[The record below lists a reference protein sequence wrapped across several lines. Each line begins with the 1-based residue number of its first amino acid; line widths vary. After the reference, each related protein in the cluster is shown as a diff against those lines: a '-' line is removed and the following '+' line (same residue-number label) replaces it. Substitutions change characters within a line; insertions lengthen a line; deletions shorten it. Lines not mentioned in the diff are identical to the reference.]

1 MSVNTSIETNQ
12 ATLSNGNSYCSV
24 LSNGNPYCS
33 VLSNGNPYCSVL
45 SNGNPYCLYIIIGHN
60 PASFD
65 ALVTFTVY

>member
-33 VLSNGNPYCSVL
+33 VLSNGD
-45 SNGNPYCLYIIIGHN
+45 PYCLYIIIGHN
-60 PASFD
+60 PASLD